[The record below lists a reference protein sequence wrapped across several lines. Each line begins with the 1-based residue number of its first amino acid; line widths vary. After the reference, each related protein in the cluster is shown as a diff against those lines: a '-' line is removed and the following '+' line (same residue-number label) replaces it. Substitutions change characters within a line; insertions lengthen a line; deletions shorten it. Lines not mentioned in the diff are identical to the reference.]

1 MEDAMKRKNFPDRR
15 ALRREDAAVR
25 QAYYDALTHEQKV
38 ASAMAA
44 PGQSKRGLIRLNAWP
59 SAA

>member
-1 MEDAMKRKNFPDRR
+1 MLRKNFPDRR
-15 ALRREDAAVR
+15 AQKREDADVR

-38 ASAMAA
+38 ASAMAS
-44 PGQSKRGLIRLNAWP
+44 PGRSKRELIRLNAWP